1 MSGWLSSAA
10 LPVKKN
16 SSTYEGVSLM
26 NPANFNYTIAWTDF
40 TEKSVSP
47 TQGRS
52 AFTQAKWP
60 FNFDIGKNLEG
71 KFIPKNVKV
80 TVGMDK
86 VKSWVV
92 KSDESDSLLNHEQGH
107 YNITA
112 LGARDFLNGLLDLE
126 ADTANELNK
135 AASDLQSS
143 TQTTINSVNSTYDDD
158 PNCGTDHG
166 SKSDKQAQW
175 DLRIKNAMNDPKAT
189 LDSLASCPAA
199 TP

>member
-1 MSGWLSSAA
+1 
-10 LPVKKN
+10 
-16 SSTYEGVSLM
+16 M
-26 NPANFNYTIAWTDF
+26 NPANFNKTIAWTDF
-40 TEKSVSP
+40 TEKTVSP

-60 FNFDIGKNLEG
+60 FSFDIDKNADGKY
-71 KFIPKNVKV
+71 IAKNVKV
-80 TVGMDK
+80 TVGMDT

-92 KSDESDSLLNHEQGH
+92 KDDESDSLLNHEQGH

-112 LGARDFLNGLLDLE
+112 LGARDFLNGVMDLE
-126 ADTANELNK
+126 ADTAKELQK
-135 AASDLQSS
+135 AINDLQSS
-143 TQTTINSVNSTYDDD
+143 TQSEIKSVNSMYDDD

-166 SKSDKQAQW
+166 TKADKQAQW
-175 DLRIKNAMNDPKAT
+175 DLRIKNAMNDPKGT